1 MDSLNRSPRGNRQF
15 SPSDVLPFVA
25 VPSGEKAVELQDLDI
40 RVTVSGLLAET
51 TQTLRFF
58 NPNGRDLEGNL
69 TFPLPDGAVVC
80 GYALDVDGVLVD
92 GVVVPKQEA
101 RRILEAEERK
111 GVDPGLMEQVQGNL
125 YRTRIYPIPALGAR
139 TIRITY
145 LSDLTVLGDDAAY
158 HLPLCHAGS
167 IDSVSLRVEVAHA
180 PAKPVVSGGIGNLSL
195 NRWEDRWVAEARLG
209 GGMPAEDLQVRLPS
223 LPEHFTSV
231 EKDAEGKVFFCIS
244 SRLPDDDDGAE
255 PWNPRRLAVAW
266 DASGSRQDVDRDLSF
281 LGDLLAT
288 WPGVVV
294 DVRVFRHRVE
304 EEATFDTSAV
314 EVDTLLAWLREL
326 PRDGGTNLSAL
337 DFSTLP
343 HVDDEAWLLFT
354 DGLGTVGDALPAMG
368 TKPVAAVTSQAR
380 CSSALLDHVAR
391 RSGGVFVNLLRVPA
405 EAARRSIGRM
415 GETLRIAEATGCVD
429 LHVSSGSGRLAVTG
443 RLEGEAGRVRLAG
456 RGAPEGFLGVN
467 ADSAVRGRL
476 VARAWAGREAQEI
489 ALVDGEGS
497 ERVLA
502 LARTHGL
509 VTPGTSL
516 LVLESLEQ
524 YLEYDIEPPASLPAM
539 VKAFRAQRAK
549 VDKEDRANR
558 SRRLEGVLALWK
570 QRVAWWER
578 DHLAEWKKKQKA
590 TKKRERADDDSRGV
604 LLERRMM
611 AGVGGPPLGDMCAS
625 MAAPCPPACSPP
637 PAPPCPEPLMD
648 MASRCCVDEMCR
660 EAPMEQ
666 AEECCEGAPCPAPSV
681 PAPGGPGVAP
691 RGAEAAI
698 SVKPWTPEAPYLDAL
713 REVSAGEAYRTYL
726 GQRPQYATSPAF
738 FFDCSDHLLERGV
751 RDMGLRVLSNLP
763 ELGLDDAALLRMY
776 AWRLQQ
782 AGELDGSIVVLEG
795 VRRQRPDE
803 PQSHRDLALAL
814 GLRWERDGGS
824 DDLLRAMELLY
835 EVVLQEWD
843 RFPEIEIIALMELNR
858 FIHLAEQA
866 GVEVPDSIDR
876 RLRRLLDLDIRI
888 SMSWDADLTDVDL
901 HVFEPTGE
909 HAYYGHNLTEIGGLV
924 SRDIRDGYGPEE
936 YVLRKALPGVYAIKA
951 HYYGS
956 AQQTVSGACTV
967 TATVFT
973 NYGRPEEKKQ
983 VLMLRLDRPSHEVL
997 VGEVTIGG
1005 ADPSDE
1011 EPDRDGP
1018 DRFRKLRRGMSV
1030 DEVTAAVGQPARIR
1044 GEVETVL
1051 EYRLDAGVVVLV
1063 RMGPKLLS
1071 VQRVMEGATLDLV

>member
-1 MDSLNRSPRGNRQF
+1 M
-15 SPSDVLPFVA
+15 
-25 VPSGEKAVELQDLDI
+25 
-40 RVTVSGLLAET
+40 
-51 TQTLRFF
+51 
-58 NPNGRDLEGNL
+58 
-69 TFPLPDGAVVC
+69 VC

-195 NRWEDRWVAEARLG
+195 DRWEDRWVAEARLG
-209 GGMPAEDLQVRLPS
+209 RGMPAEDLQVRLPN

-231 EKDAEGKVFFCIS
+231 EKDAEGKLFFCIS
-244 SRLPDDDDGAE
+244 SRLPDDDHGAE

-288 WPGVVV
+288 RPGVVV

-314 EVDTLLAWLREL
+314 EVDALLAWLREL

-337 DFSTLP
+337 DFSDLP
-343 HVDDEAWLLFT
+343 HADDEAWLLFT

-380 CSSALLDHVAR
+380 CNSALLEHVAR

-415 GETLRIAEATGCVD
+415 GETLRIAEATACVD
-429 LHVSSGSGRLAVTG
+429 LHVSSGSGRLAVMG

-549 VDKEDRANR
+549 VDKEDLDRK
-558 SRRLEGVLALWK
+558 SRRLEAVLALWK

-578 DHLAEWKKKQKA
+578 DYLKERRKQKA
-590 TKKRERADDDSRGV
+590 ARKREQADQFGVTLSSPRARSEEGAPA
-604 LLERRMM
+604 L
-611 AGVGGPPLGDMCAS
+611 AQMCAG
-625 MAAPCPPACSPP
+625 MPA
-637 PAPPCPEPLMD
+637 PCPEPLMD
-648 MASRCCVDEMCR
+648 TASRCCADEMCR

-666 AEECCEGAPCPAPSV
+666 VEECCPGAPCPSPSM
-681 PAPGGPGVAP
+681 AGPGGSETAS

-713 REVSAGEAYRTYL
+713 REVPAAEAYGTYL

-814 GLRWERDGGS
+814 GLRWERDRGS
-824 DDLLRAMELLY
+824 NDLLRAMELLY
-835 EVVLQEWD
+835 EVALQEWD

-909 HAYYGHNLTEIGGLV
+909 HAYYAHNLTEIGGLV

-973 NYGRPEEKKQ
+973 NYGRPEERKQ

-1044 GEVETVL
+1044 GEAETVL
-1051 EYRLDAGVVVLV
+1051 EYRLDRDVVVLV